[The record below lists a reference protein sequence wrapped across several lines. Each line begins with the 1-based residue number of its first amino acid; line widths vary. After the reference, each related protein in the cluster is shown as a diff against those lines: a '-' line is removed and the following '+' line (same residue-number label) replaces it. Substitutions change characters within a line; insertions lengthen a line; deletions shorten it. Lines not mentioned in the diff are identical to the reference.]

1 MKEELFESIASC
13 NKNTQKHMK
22 ETIDTSAILDN
33 LENAFDDLYE
43 ATGSSMVFTIVVSD
57 ALINS
62 RVPIKYIKE
71 LIDKLNDRTA
81 GL

>member
-13 NKNTQKHMK
+13 NENTQKHMK
-22 ETIDTSAILDN
+22 ETIDTNAILDK
-33 LENAFDDLYE
+33 LVDAFDDLYE
-43 ATGSSMVFTIVVSD
+43 ATGSSMIFAIVASD

-62 RVPIKYIKE
+62 SVPIEHTKA
-71 LIDKLNDRTA
+71 LIARLKDRVE